1 MSLATTAEVL
11 RRFHR
16 WYASAERR
24 GQILPETMAL
34 ATVGEDGAP
43 AVRFVLL
50 KGADEDGFVFYTN
63 LASRKGR
70 ELAHEPRAA
79 LAFHWNAIRRQVRV
93 EGTVTSVTDEE
104 ADLYWA
110 SRPRGSRLAA
120 IASRQSE
127 TIRDR
132 NLLVREVT
140 RLKAL
145 HRGGHPPRPGH
156 WSGYRLEPRAIE
168 FWTHR
173 DHRLHEREL
182 FTRTPRGWRVEILQP

>member
-1 MSLATTAEVL
+1 MTAATTAEIL

-16 WYASAERR
+16 WYASAARR

-79 LAFHWNAIRRQVRV
+79 LAFHWNAIRRQVRI
-93 EGTVTSVTDEE
+93 EGAVTLVGDDE

-127 TIRDR
+127 PIRDR
-132 NLLVREVT
+132 SLLERQVE

-145 HRGGHPPRPGH
+145 HRSDVPPRPRH
-156 WSGYRLEPRAIE
+156 WSGYRLVPSAIE

-182 FTRTPRGWRVEILQP
+182 FTRTARGWRRAILQP